1 MPRYKLT
8 VAYEGTE
15 FHGWQKQH
23 PPGAEPLRTVQEVL
37 ERAVMEVVREPVV
50 LHGASRTDSGVHARG
65 QIAAFTTTTVLPLDR
80 VAVAINARLPDDVQI
95 TRAVTVAETF
105 DPIADA
111 ISKGY
116 RYSIFHGLPTEIR
129 RPMFDRRLVTYVP
142 AVLDPGRMHAAAAGL
157 VGTHDFASV
166 TRVNHGREST
176 TRTVLACSVTASTSH
191 RLRIDVSGTG
201 FLYNMVR
208 IIAGTLVEVGRGRLE
223 PGAVPEI
230 IARRDRTAAGPTMPP
245 EGLCLMWVRYGGTK
259 ARRHEGTE

>member
-23 PPGAEPLRTVQEVL
+23 PPEREPLRTVQEVL
-37 ERAVMEVVREPVV
+37 ERAVMEVVREPIA
-50 LHGASRTDSGVHARG
+50 LTGASRTDSGVHARG
-65 QIAAFTTTTVLPLDR
+65 QIAAFTTTTTLPLEK
-80 VAVAINARLPDDVQI
+80 VAVAINARLPDDVQVV
-95 TRAVTVAETF
+95 RAVTIGPSF

-111 ISKGY
+111 TSKGY

-129 RPMFDRRLVTYVP
+129 RPLFDRRLVTFVP
-142 AVLDPGRMHAAAAGL
+142 AVLDADRMHEAAEHL
-157 VGTHDFASV
+157 VGTHEFDSL
-166 TRVNHGREST
+166 TRKNHGREST
-176 TRTVLACSVTASTSH
+176 RRTIFSCTATASTSH
-191 RLRIDVSGTG
+191 RIRIDVSGDG

-223 PGAVPEI
+223 PDAINDI

-245 EGLCLMWVRYGGTK
+245 EGLCLMWIRYGTEAPGP
-259 ARRHEGTE
+259 EGAQ